1 MICLLI
7 SALAQLIL
15 LESVIW
21 GAAAILVPELA
32 SIQQPAVLVLLCG
45 AFAAADH
52 LFLQKPRNMLLAAVV
67 NLVFAL
73 AAALISGSGH
83 PFAVCCHLLLLGLT
97 FFFLIRKE
105 MKGLQDNTLII
116 QFQAMAAAAA
126 WQIWIGGQLDL
137 SLPWIPWTFAG
148 MALLILAMLNSKT
161 SGLRSSD
168 TGSGK
173 ISALAVFLLLG
184 TAGVLAVFL
193 AEPAG
198 HAAEKVI
205 LFFAG
210 GAEIMLTGLV
220 RLLQMLPKGKGG
232 GAAADSSDML
242 QQMAGGEDG
251 MGTTGGGAAQIIL
264 LLLVICMA
272 GATVY
277 GLIHLIRHLA
287 GRRTGTPVKAMTG
300 SLKSVNLHIG
310 RTLKGYWILLRH
322 PDSIAALLVRLER
335 QCARKRGLRR
345 RQDET
350 VREFLIRLAE
360 QADASQQ
367 EGAEALRRLAEG
379 ADFACYGKE
388 GRLLEFWE
396 DSEIIRNLRF

>member
-7 SALAQLIL
+7 SALAHLIL

-21 GAAAILVPELA
+21 GAAAILVPDLA
-32 SIQQPAVLVLLCG
+32 SIQQPAVLVLLG
-45 AFAAADH
+45 GVFAAADH
-52 LFLQKPRNMLLAAVV
+52 LFLQKARNMLLVSVV

-73 AAALISGSGH
+73 TAALISGSGH
-83 PFAVCCHLLLLGLT
+83 PFEVCCHLFLLGLT
-97 FFFLIRKE
+97 FFFLIRKG
-105 MKGLQDNTLII
+105 MKGLQDSTLTI

-148 MALLILAMLNSKT
+148 MALLILAMINSKT

-193 AEPAG
+193 AEHAG
-198 HAAEKVI
+198 HAAEKTI

-210 GAEIMLTGLV
+210 GAEIILTGMV

-232 GAAADSSDML
+232 GTAVDAPDIL
-242 QQMAGGEDG
+242 QQMTGGEEG
-251 MGTTGGGAAQIIL
+251 MGMTGGGAAQVIL
-264 LLLVICMA
+264 LLLIICMA
-272 GATVY
+272 GGAVF

-287 GRRTGTPVKAMTG
+287 GRRTEVPVKAMTG
-300 SLKSVNLHIG
+300 SLKLVNLHIG
-310 RTLKGYWILLRH
+310 RSLKGYWVLLRH
-322 PDSIAALLVRLER
+322 PNSIAALLVRLER

-345 RQDET
+345 RRDET
-350 VREFLIRLAE
+350 VREFLIRLAD
-360 QADASQQ
+360 QTDASRT
-367 EGAEALRRLAEG
+367 EGADALRRLAEG

-388 GRLLEFWE
+388 GRLLEPWE
-396 DSEIIRNLRF
+396 DSETIRNLRF